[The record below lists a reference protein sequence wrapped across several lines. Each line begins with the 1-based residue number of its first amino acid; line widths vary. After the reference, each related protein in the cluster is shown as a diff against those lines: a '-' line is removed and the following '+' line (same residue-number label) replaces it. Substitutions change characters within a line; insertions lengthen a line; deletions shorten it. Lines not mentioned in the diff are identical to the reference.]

1 MVRVPAQA
9 RPLPRLEAIAPAAMT
24 VIASAVGSNDL
35 GAKTQIQTQNV
46 VDVNL
51 DVAVDIDIHAYSET
65 PVDTQLDT
73 LFAGG

>member
-1 MVRVPAQA
+1 M
-9 RPLPRLEAIAPAAMT
+9 
-24 VIASAVGSNDL
+24 G
-35 GAKTQIQTQNV
+35 

-65 PVDTQLDT
+65 VDTQLDT